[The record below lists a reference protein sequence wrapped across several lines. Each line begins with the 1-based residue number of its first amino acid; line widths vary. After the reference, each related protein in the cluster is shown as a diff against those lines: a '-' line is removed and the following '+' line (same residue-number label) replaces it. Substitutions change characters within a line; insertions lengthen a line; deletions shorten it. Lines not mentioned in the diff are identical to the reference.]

1 MAARPRMSVIAL
13 GIVVTLL
20 ALAAIATLVGTRM
33 IERAHPP
40 AGRFV
45 EVSGGRLHIV
55 DLDRRPQPAGDAPP
69 LLLIHGASGNLEDMR
84 LALGEQL
91 SARYRVI
98 LVDRPGHGWSDRSVE
113 PDAASP
119 AHQAAMLSEMLDR
132 LGIDRAIVV
141 AHSWA
146 GTVATTLALDHPD
159 KVAGLVL
166 LAPVSHPWPGG
177 IAWYYHVAAAPLF
190 GPLFAYTLALP
201 LGELL
206 LRATVAVV
214 FAPQTAPADYVA
226 RTGVEL
232 MLRPRNFLAN
242 ARDVAGIRAFVTR
255 QAPRYPAIQ
264 APTIIIAGNRDTIVS
279 SRIHAQALTAALPHA
294 KFVLLEGVG
303 HMVHYAAADRV
314 VTAIDEVSAQAAAR

>member
-45 EVSGGRLHIV
+45 DVSGGRLHIV
-55 DLDRRPQPAGDAPP
+55 DLDRRPQPGGDAP

-84 LALGEQL
+84 LALGERL

-98 LVDRPGHGWSDRSVE
+98 LVDRPGHGWSDRSGDPE
-113 PDAASP
+113 AASP
-119 AHQAAMLSEMLDR
+119 AHQAAMLSEILDH
-132 LGIDRAIVV
+132 LGIDRAVVV

-146 GTVATTLALDHPD
+146 GTVATALALDHPD

-190 GPLFAYTLALP
+190 GSLFAYTLALP

-206 LRATVAVV
+206 LGATVAVV

-232 MLRPRNFLAN
+232 VLRPRNFLAN
-242 ARDVAGIRAFVTR
+242 ARDVAGIRAFVTK
-255 QAPRYPAIQ
+255 QAPRYPAIHV
-264 APTIIIAGNRDTIVS
+264 PTIIIAGDRDTIVS
-279 SRIHAQALTAALPHA
+279 SRIHAQALAAALPHA
-294 KFVLLEGVG
+294 KLVLLEGVG
-303 HMVHYAAADRV
+303 HAVHYAAADRV

>member
-1 MAARPRMSVIAL
+1 MAARPGMSVIAL
-13 GIVVTLL
+13 GIVVVLL
-20 ALAAIATLVGTRM
+20 ALAAVATLVGTRM
-33 IERAHPP
+33 IERAYPP

-55 DLDRRPQPAGDAPP
+55 DLDRRPQPADAAPP
-69 LLLIHGASGNLEDMR
+69 LLLLHGASGNLEDMR
-84 LALGEQL
+84 FALGERL

-98 LVDRPGHGWSDRSVE
+98 LLDRPGHGWSARSAE

-119 AHQAAMLSEMLDR
+119 AHQAAMLSEMLGR
-132 LGIDRAIVV
+132 LGIDRAVV
-141 AHSWA
+141 IAHSWA
-146 GTVATTLALDHPD
+146 GTVATALALDHPD

-201 LGELL
+201 VGELL

-232 MLRPRNFLAN
+232 LRPRNFLAN
-242 ARDVAGIRAFVTR
+242 ARDVAGIRAFVTK

-264 APTIIIAGNRDTIVS
+264 APTIIIAGDRDTIVS
-279 SRIHAQALTAALPHA
+279 SRIHAQALAAALPHA
-294 KFVLLEGVG
+294 KLVLLEGVG
-303 HMVHYAAADRV
+303 HAVHHAAPDRV
-314 VTAIDEVSAQAAAR
+314 VTAIEAVSAQAAAR